1 MIGLQV
7 RVLISEEEIKKRV
20 SELAVQISRDY
31 AEKDLFV
38 VGILKG
44 AVVFVSDLIREI
56 AVPLEMDFM
65 AISSY
70 GASTQSSGV
79 VKMLKDLDTPVEG
92 RDVLIV
98 EDIIDTGL
106 TLSYL
111 TELLRSR
118 KPNSV
123 QTAVLL
129 DKPDR
134 RKIEYVPDY
143 VGFTVP
149 DKFVIGYGIDYNHKF
164 RELPY
169 IGVVTS

>member
-1 MIGLQV
+1 MGLQV
-7 RVLISEEEIKKRV
+7 KVLISEEKIKNRV
-20 SELAVQISRDY
+20 AELAMQISHDY
-31 AEKDLFV
+31 VEKDLIV

-56 AVPLEMDFM
+56 AIPLEIDFM

-79 VKMLKDLDTPVEG
+79 VKMLKDLDTSIEG
-92 RDVLIV
+92 RDILVV

-111 TELLRSR
+111 TDLLKSR
-118 KPNSV
+118 KPNSIK
-123 QTAVLL
+123 TAVLL
-129 DKPDR
+129 DKPER
-134 RKIEYVPDY
+134 RKIDFSPDY

-149 DKFVIGYGIDYNHKF
+149 DEFVIGYGIDYNHKF

-169 IGVVTS
+169 VGVVTN

>member
-7 RVLISEEEIKKRV
+7 KVLISEEEIKKRV

>member
-1 MIGLQV
+1 VIGLQV

>member
-1 MIGLQV
+1 MGLQV